1 MFVLQQKNAS
11 VVLPFSCRE
20 IVMTKYN
27 LLFIDADEHIGMSKQ
42 IECFNDEQAAHIV
55 SLLREGLL

>member
-1 MFVLQQKNAS
+1 
-11 VVLPFSCRE
+11 
-20 IVMTKYN
+20 MTKYN